1 MFHCFPSIFLAT
13 KQGVERAFSPVS
25 GNITVFR
32 GRAPCGAEMW
42 RVLVQSVSIVVLWW
56 CIAVAEAEDVKY
68 KDPKQPLN
76 VRISDLLSRMTLEE
90 KIGQMVQI
98 DRIVATTEIMKNY
111 SIGK

>member
-1 MFHCFPSIFLAT
+1 M
-13 KQGVERAFSPVS
+13 ERAFSLVS
-25 GNITVFR
+25 GNMTVFG
-32 GRAPCGAEMW
+32 GRAACGAEMW
-42 RVLVQSVSIVVLWW
+42 RALVQSVSIVVLWW

-68 KDPKQPLN
+68 KDPKQSLN